1 MLRKVLKYD
10 LGAIWKIWLI
20 LSATSVA
27 LGAVGGVCMR
37 LVENPE
43 LNFAF
48 FPIVILGLILSFIG
62 IIAYI
67 VITSILII
75 VRYYNNF
82 FTDEAYLTFT
92 LPVKRSTLFDAKILT
107 AFIFNTASAL
117 VFSVSLCLMLL
128 IWPGADG
135 SPMLFY
141 VFEDFK
147 DVFETL
153 FILAKDNETAWWII
167 AYSVAFIILLLASF
181 IYSTM
186 ATFACI
192 TFGGT
197 VAKKHKI
204 LMSIAVYYGLNMA
217 LEVVS
222 LITSSLFSVVVQAL
236 QEYPEIIPNGA
247 ILWVILMLLLG
258 ISAAIV
264 LVSCFFY
271 KFCVSKL
278 RGNLNLA

>member
-20 LSATSVA
+20 LSATSLV

-37 LVENPE
+37 LIENPE
-43 LNFAF
+43 LNAAF
-48 FPIVILGLILSFIG
+48 FPIVILGLILSFVG

-117 VFSVSLCLMLL
+117 VFTASMCLMLL

-141 VFEDFK
+141 VFEDIK
-147 DVFETL
+147 DIFEVIGDITTDKE
-153 FILAKDNETAWWII
+153 ISWII
-167 AYSVAFIILLLASF
+167 TYVIAFIILLLASF

-204 LMSIAVYYGLNMA
+204 LMSIAVYYGLNVA

-236 QEYPEIIPNGA
+236 QEYPEIIPNAA
-247 ILWVILMLLLG
+247 IPWVILMFLLG

>member
-1 MLRKVLKYD
+1 
-10 LGAIWKIWLI
+10 
-20 LSATSVA
+20 
-27 LGAVGGVCMR
+27 
-37 LVENPE
+37 
-43 LNFAF
+43 
-48 FPIVILGLILSFIG
+48 
-62 IIAYI
+62 
-67 VITSILII
+67 
-75 VRYYNNF
+75 
-82 FTDEAYLTFT
+82 
-92 LPVKRSTLFDAKILT
+92 
-107 AFIFNTASAL
+107 
-117 VFSVSLCLMLL
+117 MLL

-141 VFEDFK
+141 FVQDIK
-147 DVFETL
+147 DTL
-153 FILAKDNETAWWII
+153 DIFSHMVDNKIVVWAIV
-167 AYSVAFIILLLASF
+167 YSVAFVILMLASF

-204 LMSIAVYYGLNMA
+204 LMSIAVYYGLSMA

-236 QEYPEIIPNGA
+236 QEYPEIIPNAA
-247 ILWVILMLLLG
+247 IPWVILMLLLG
-258 ISAAIV
+258 IAAAIV

>member
-20 LSATSVA
+20 LSVTSVV

-92 LPVKRSTLFDAKILT
+92 LPVKRSTLFDSKILT

-117 VFSVSLCLMLL
+117 VFTVSLCLMML

-141 VFEDFK
+141 FVQDIK
-147 DVFETL
+147 DTL
-153 FILAKDNETAWWII
+153 DIFSHMVDNKIVVWAI
-167 AYSVAFIILLLASF
+167 AYSVVFVILMLASF

-186 ATFACI
+186 AIFACI

-236 QEYPEIIPNGA
+236 QEYPEIIPNAA
-247 ILWVILMLLLG
+247 IPWVILMFLLG
-258 ISAAIV
+258 MAAAIV

>member
-10 LGAIWKIWLI
+10 LGSIWKIWLI
-20 LSATSVA
+20 LSVTSVA

-117 VFSVSLCLMLL
+117 VFTVSLCLMLL

-141 VFEDFK
+141 LVQDIK
-147 DVFETL
+147 DTL
-153 FILAKDNETAWWII
+153 DIFSHMVDNKIVVWAI
-167 AYSVAFIILLLASF
+167 AYSVVFVILMLASV

-186 ATFACI
+186 AIFACI

-204 LMSIAVYYGLNMA
+204 LMSIAVYYGLSMA

>member
-117 VFSVSLCLMLL
+117 VFTVSLCLMLL

-141 VFEDFK
+141 FVQDIK
-147 DVFETL
+147 DTL
-153 FILAKDNETAWWII
+153 DIFSHMVDNKIVVWAIV
-167 AYSVAFIILLLASF
+167 YSVAFVILMLASF

-204 LMSIAVYYGLNMA
+204 LMSIAVYYGLSMA

-236 QEYPEIIPNGA
+236 QEYPEIIPNAA
-247 ILWVILMLLLG
+247 IPWVILMLLLG
-258 ISAAIV
+258 IAAAIV

>member
-141 VFEDFK
+141 FVQDIK
-147 DVFETL
+147 DTL
-153 FILAKDNETAWWII
+153 DIFSHMVDNKIVVWAIV
-167 AYSVAFIILLLASF
+167 YSVAFVILMLASF

-204 LMSIAVYYGLNMA
+204 LMSIAVYYGLSMA

-236 QEYPEIIPNGA
+236 QEYPEIIPNAA
-247 ILWVILMLLLG
+247 IPWVILMLLLG
-258 ISAAIV
+258 IAAAIV

>member
-20 LSATSVA
+20 LSVTSVV

-92 LPVKRSTLFDAKILT
+92 LPVKRSTLFDSKILT

-117 VFSVSLCLMLL
+117 VFTVSLCLMML

-141 VFEDFK
+141 FVQDIK
-147 DVFETL
+147 DTL
-153 FILAKDNETAWWII
+153 DIFSHMVDNKIVVWAI
-167 AYSVAFIILLLASF
+167 AYSVAFVILMLASF

-204 LMSIAVYYGLNMA
+204 LMSIAVYYGLSMA

-236 QEYPEIIPNGA
+236 QEYPEIIPNAA
-247 ILWVILMLLLG
+247 IPWVILMFLLG
-258 ISAAIV
+258 MAAAIV
-264 LVSCFFY
+264 LVSSFFY

>member
-10 LGAIWKIWLI
+10 LGSIWKIWLI
-20 LSATSVA
+20 LSVTSVA
-27 LGAVGGVCMR
+27 LGAIGGVCMR
-37 LVENPE
+37 LVEDPE

-117 VFSVSLCLMLL
+117 VFTVSLCLMLL

-141 VFEDFK
+141 FVQDIK
-147 DVFETL
+147 DTL
-153 FILAKDNETAWWII
+153 DIFSHMVDNKIVVWAI
-167 AYSVAFIILLLASF
+167 AYSVAFVILMLASF

-204 LMSIAVYYGLNMA
+204 LMSIAVYYGLSMA

-236 QEYPEIIPNGA
+236 QEYPEIIPNAA
-247 ILWVILMLLLG
+247 IPWVILMFLLG
-258 ISAAIV
+258 MAAAIV

>member
-117 VFSVSLCLMLL
+117 VFTVSLCLMLL

-141 VFEDFK
+141 LVITGFIGAFK
-147 DVFETL
+147 
-153 FILAKDNETAWWII
+153 
-167 AYSVAFIILLLASF
+167 AYSDAVALFGTNLNAAEMNTIVGYVYDMLYGDGGGFPSYASAAAIILF
-181 IYSTM
+181 
-186 ATFACI
+186 
-192 TFGGT
+192 
-197 VAKKHKI
+197 
-204 LMSIAVYYGLNMA
+204 
-217 LEVVS
+217 
-222 LITSSLFSVVVQAL
+222 
-236 QEYPEIIPNGA
+236 
-247 ILWVILMLLLG
+247 
-258 ISAAIV
+258 AIV
-264 LVSCFFY
+264 LTITCINLLI
-271 KFCVSKL
+271 SKKHTHY
-278 RGNLNLA
+278 